1 MGGAAWEQCLPMA
14 LGPRGQD
21 RPPVPDPSG
30 TGGRGGAWH
39 PAFQNCLANLVE
51 QLHAYTEQM
60 GNVALMPLWWNV
72 EPTLML
78 KGVKGPILVRNTA
91 TWNIFDWN
99 KE

>member
-1 MGGAAWEQCLPMA
+1 
-14 LGPRGQD
+14 
-21 RPPVPDPSG
+21 
-30 TGGRGGAWH
+30 
-39 PAFQNCLANLVE
+39 
-51 QLHAYTEQM
+51 M

-78 KGVKGPILVRNTA
+78 KGVTGPILVRNTA